1 MTKRKPTIKAGFT
14 IVELMVS
21 ILLTVLVIAGI
32 GIVLADSQRGWNAM
46 YDKTYSD
53 VMTDSYVA
61 RKTFDTVIRN
71 ASRKNYLLDINGN
84 WLEVYYYADVNSTDL
99 DRYARFSYAP
109 DSGDQLNLERGIL
122 DPKQTL
128 TTSTVCKNVS
138 NCIFKLDGHAAQ
150 MILTLDNGSQNITV
164 TSSAFMHNY

>member
-14 IVELMVS
+14 TVELMVS
-21 ILLTVLVIAGI
+21 MLISVLVIAGI
-32 GIVLADSQRGWNAM
+32 GIVMADSQRGWNTM

-61 RKTFDTVIRN
+61 RKSFDAVIRN
-71 ASRKNYLLDINGN
+71 ASRKNYLLDVNGN
-84 WLEVYYYADVNSTDL
+84 WLEVYYYADANSTDL
-99 DRYARFSYAP
+99 DRYARFSYDP

-128 TTSTVCKNVS
+128 TTSTICKNVS
-138 NCIFKLDGHAAQ
+138 NCIFKLDGRSAQ
-150 MILTLDNGSQNITV
+150 MVLTLDDGSQNITV
-164 TSSAFMHNY
+164 ASSAFMHNY